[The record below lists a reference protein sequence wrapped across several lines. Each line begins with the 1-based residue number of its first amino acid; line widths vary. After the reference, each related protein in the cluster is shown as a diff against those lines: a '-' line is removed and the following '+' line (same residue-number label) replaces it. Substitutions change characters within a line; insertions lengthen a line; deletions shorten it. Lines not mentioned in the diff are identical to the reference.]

1 MTDVVRRVQRI
12 AASFNAKARKY
23 HAPGVVTWQM
33 LAIKDPYCHYCKIA
47 LDLEHGTWDHYVAFD
62 RGGTNWP
69 DNIVRC
75 CTTCQRTKFT
85 KTEDEFREHQELTV
99 TCARPG
105 CGNTFKPRWA
115 EYKRGM
121 ARFCS
126 HQCAGMA
133 RGKGW

>member
-1 MTDVVRRVQRI
+1 MNVVRRVQRI

-33 LAIKDPYCHYCKIA
+33 LATQDPHCRYCGIY
-47 LDLEHGTWDHYVAFD
+47 LELEHGTWDHYVPFD
-62 RGGTNWP
+62 KGGDNWIT
-69 DNIVRC
+69 NIVRC

-85 KTEDEFREHQELTV
+85 KSEEEFAAHKELTV
-99 TCARPG
+99 TCARPE

-115 EYKRGM
+115 EYQRGM